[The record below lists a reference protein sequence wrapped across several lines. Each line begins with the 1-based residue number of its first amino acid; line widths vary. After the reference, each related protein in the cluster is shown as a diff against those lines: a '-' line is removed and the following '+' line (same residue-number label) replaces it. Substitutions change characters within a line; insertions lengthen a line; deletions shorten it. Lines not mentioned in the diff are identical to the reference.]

1 MSLYFSS
8 VYKLCITFWNCQQK
22 VVEVYVLTNIVFF
35 VLVFFFLSNKIG
47 KYSSTYRIEK
57 QEIQNE
63 ILVIVC

>member
-1 MSLYFSS
+1 MYYILELSAESGGG
-8 VYKLCITFWNCQQK
+8 VCVDQHC
-22 VVEVYVLTNIVFF
+22 FF